1 MASDN
6 SVYENSK
13 AAPPSTNIDG
23 KDFDAGTPAVQ
34 QNDSLA
40 EHGVSQPA
48 PTITN
53 PATCESSQFST
64 ARDGGGGQT
73 SGVAQSGARVVAHV
87 VGSDT
92 RGDD

>member
-13 AAPPSTNIDG
+13 TAPPSTNIDG
-23 KDFDAGTPAVQ
+23 KNFDAGTPAQVT
-34 QNDSLA
+34 NDSLA
-40 EHGVSQPA
+40 EHGASQPS
-48 PTITN
+48 PTIIN
-53 PATCESSQFST
+53 SATAESSQFST
-64 ARDGGGGQT
+64 ARDGGGGQV
-73 SGVAQSGARVVAHV
+73 GVPQSGARVVAHA